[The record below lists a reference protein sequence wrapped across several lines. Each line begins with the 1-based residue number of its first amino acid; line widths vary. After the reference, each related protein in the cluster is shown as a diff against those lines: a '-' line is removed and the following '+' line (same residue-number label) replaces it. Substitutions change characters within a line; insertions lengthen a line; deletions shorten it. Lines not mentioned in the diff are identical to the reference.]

1 MDPIFTQADMD
12 KVLADHQKEL
22 DSFKTTFEKTH
33 VSLDIHRT
41 LEKENKQ
48 FKLETKTKSI
58 KDEFLKNDGNEDFFE
73 DFFNINSKGLL
84 EVDEKELTNSIRA
97 IQKTKPWAFN
107 SSLKQ
112 EEKHDHLYNENKV
125 LKELAGM
132 NNDELV
138 ADTMYRKN
146 SIKFN

>member
-97 IQKTKPWAFN
+97 IQKTKP
-107 SSLKQ
+107 
-112 EEKHDHLYNENKV
+112 
-125 LKELAGM
+125 
-132 NNDELV
+132 
-138 ADTMYRKN
+138 
-146 SIKFN
+146 